1 MMDWSA
7 GYVADIGYTYGVYTD
22 MHPLRIKFAFLAAG
36 LAFPE
41 IGTACEL
48 GFGQGMSINAHAAA
62 SITEWHG
69 TDFNPGQVA
78 FAQDLA
84 KTSGSGAKL
93 WDQAFA
99 EFCSRDDL
107 PDFDYIC
114 LHGIWSWVSDEN
126 RTIIVDFLRR
136 KLKVGG
142 VLYISYN
149 TLPGLAPMVPVR
161 DLLSEHSAVMSP
173 AGAGTPSRV
182 ASALDFMDKLM
193 AADPRFVQEHPGIKN
208 RYDRL
213 RGQNAHYLAHEYF
226 NRDWAP
232 MPFSKVAS
240 WLEPAKLSYACSAD
254 FIGQIDSISL
264 TPEQSALL
272 TGIENTGF
280 RQTVRD
286 FMLNQQ
292 FRKDYWIRGARR
304 IDSTEQLEQ
313 LAQLRVVLVAGGAGR
328 ADKVQTPTGERTLSA
343 EIYGPIL
350 EMLAD
355 HRPHTLGEIL
365 EAGQQRLNWAQ
376 LAEAISILIGMSQ
389 VFPAQEDAMIEKV
402 RSTTRQLNH
411 RLCRLS
417 QHSDEFQYL
426 VSPVTGTAIGFQR
439 FHQLFAAGRRTG
451 LESADQMAAYALHIL
466 FDQGQRIVA
475 DGKSLD
481 TREDNLAALQKH
493 AEEFLTLLPKYRQL
507 ELVD

>member
-22 MHPLRIKFAFLAAG
+22 MHPLRIKFAFLSAG

-41 IGTACEL
+41 VGTACEL

-69 TDFNPGQVA
+69 TDFNPSQAA

-84 KTSGSGAKL
+84 KTSGSGARL

-99 EFCSRDDL
+99 EFCARDDL

-114 LHGIWSWVSDEN
+114 LHGIWSWISDEN
-126 RTIIVDFLRR
+126 RTVIVDFLRR

-149 TLPGLAPMVPVR
+149 TLPGLAPMVPIR
-161 DLLSEHSAVMSP
+161 DLLSEHSVVMSP
-173 AGAGTPSRV
+173 AGSGTASRV
-182 ASALDFMDKLM
+182 SSALGFMDKLM
-193 AADPRFVQEHPGIKN
+193 ATDPRFVVEHPSIKT
-208 RYDRL
+208 RYERL

-232 MPFSKVAS
+232 MPFSKLAS
-240 WLEPAKLSYACSAD
+240 WLEPAKLSFACSAD
-254 FIGQIDSISL
+254 LIGQIDDL
-264 TPEQSALL
+264 NLAPEQSALL
-272 TGIENTGF
+272 ATIENTGF

-292 FRKDYWIRGARR
+292 FRKDYWVRGAR
-304 IDSTEQLEQ
+304 IVDSTEQLQQ
-313 LAQLRVVLVAGGAGR
+313 LGQLRVVLVTSLVGR
-328 ADKVQTPTGERTLSA
+328 SDKIITPTGERKLS
-343 EIYGPIL
+343 EEVYQPIL
-350 EMLAD
+350 EVLAD
-355 HRPHTLGEIL
+355 HRPHTLRHIL
-365 EAGQQRLNWAQ
+365 ETCKTLNWAQ
-376 LAEAISILIGMSQ
+376 LAQAISILMGMAQ
-389 VFPAQEDAMIEKV
+389 VFPAQDDATIEKV
-402 RSTTRQLNH
+402 RPTTRQLNH

-426 VSPVTGTAIGFQR
+426 VSPVTGTAIGVQR
-439 FHQLFAAGRRTG
+439 FYQLFAAGYRTG
-451 LESADQMAAYALHIL
+451 LQSADQLAAHGLHIV
-466 FDQGQRIVA
+466 FDQGQRIVI
-475 DGKSLD
+475 DGKSLA
-481 TREDNLAALQKH
+481 TREENLAAMQKH
-493 AEEFLTLLPKYRQL
+493 AQEFLSRLPMYLQL
-507 ELVD
+507 GLVD

>member
-1 MMDWSA
+1 MNWSA

-22 MHPLRIKFAFLAAG
+22 MHPLRIKYAFLSSG
-36 LAFPE
+36 LAFPD

-69 TDFNPGQVA
+69 TDFNPSQVA

-84 KTSGSGAKL
+84 ATSGSGANL
-93 WDQAFA
+93 FDQAFA
-99 EFCSRDDL
+99 EFCKRDDL

-126 RTIIVDFLRR
+126 RSIIVDFLRR

-182 ASALDFMDKLM
+182 ANALEFMDKLM
-193 AADPRFVQEHPGIKN
+193 AAEPRFVGEHPGVKT
-208 RYDRL
+208 RYERL
-213 RGQNAHYLAHEYF
+213 RSMNAHYLAHEYF

-240 WLEPAKLSYACSAD
+240 WLEPAKLSFACSAD
-254 FIGQIDSISL
+254 LIGQIDSLSL
-264 TPEQSALL
+264 TPDQSALL
-272 TGIENTGF
+272 SGIENTGF

-292 FRKDYWIRGARR
+292 FRRDYWVRGPRR
-304 IDSTEQLEQ
+304 IDNTEQLHQ
-313 LAQLRVVLVAGGAGR
+313 LAQLRVILVSSR
-328 ADKVQTPTGERTLSA
+328 DSVPDKVVTSTGERALSPA
-343 EIYGPIL
+343 VYAPIL
-350 EMLAD
+350 DLLAD
-355 HRPHTLGEIL
+355 HQPHTLGEIL
-365 EAGQQRLNWAQ
+365 EANKQTLTWPQ
-376 LAEAISILIGMSQ
+376 LVQAIAILIGIAR
-389 VFPAQEDAMIEKV
+389 VFPAQEDATIEEV
-402 RSTTRQLNH
+402 RPRTRQLNQ

-417 QHSDEFQYL
+417 LHSDEFQYL
-426 VSPVTGTAIGFQR
+426 VSPLTGTAIGVQR
-439 FHQLFAAGRRTG
+439 FHQLFAMAQHKG
-451 LESADQMAAYALHIL
+451 LETADQMAAHATRIL
-466 FDQGQRIVA
+466 FDQGQRLVIN
-475 DGKSLD
+475 GESLA
-481 TREDNLAALQKH
+481 TQEENLAALKKH
-493 AEEFLTLLPKYRQL
+493 AEEFLAKLPMYRKLGLL
-507 ELVD
+507 D